1 MTEENIK
8 EKYPWDYKDLLE
20 KLNKRYSNFKQNKNF
35 HAIKKP
41 LIEDKKYVHIR
52 LLDPTNPKSMKKKFY
67 NPNILKEFDKH
78 YIKKTK

>member
-41 LIEDKKYVHIR
+41 LIEDK
-52 LLDPTNPKSMKKKFY
+52 N
-67 NPNILKEFDKH
+67 
-78 YIKKTK
+78 